1 MGVSARPRH
10 WAGSLIKTKREPSAR
25 RRGGS
30 RTTHCNWY
38 TSFVFDLILLWL
50 LSPSARL
57 SVAAGAHTRYCSASV
72 IESQRIMTPV
82 QVRSHTTRTRVWY
95 QFSKKAL
102 VHLLIVILYTVSRS
116 KDERSCWLLIC
127 KMLFLLSTNTSIL
140 TDEYA
145 KKTSALLKEK
155 SDNDAQRLIK
165 MAVWGSTTDTV

>member
-30 RTTHCNWY
+30 RTTHSNWY
-38 TSFVFDLILLWL
+38 TSSVFDLVLLWL

-82 QVRSHTTRTRVWY
+82 RVRSHTTRTRVSY
-95 QFSKKAL
+95 QFSKNPGSSFDRD
-102 VHLLIVILYTVSRS
+102 TVYCLTIKRW
-116 KDERSCWLLIC
+116 KYFI
-127 KMLFLLSTNTSIL
+127 KIQILFLLSANSSIL
-140 TDEYA
+140 TDDYA
-145 KKTSALLKEK
+145 NKPCALLKEK
-155 SDNDAQRLIK
+155 KCFR
-165 MAVWGSTTDTV
+165 